1 MENAELEE
9 IRKLINQLS
18 KDEREKLF
26 ANLKRVTFN
35 FQINRSFLT
44 GSHPLTIP
52 KEYYYFL
59 DFHGIVAKKDMTIVF
74 PDGSTAVSYIYHGT
88 AGYGAY
94 RQIKVRNAYA
104 GQGLS
109 SLRIGDVVKVEI
121 YKESSLPRIQLS
133 NLTSK

>member
-1 MENAELEE
+1 MENADLDE
-9 IRKLINQLS
+9 IGELINQLS
-18 KDEREKLF
+18 KEERKKLF

-52 KEYYYFL
+52 KEYYSFL
-59 DFHGIVAKKDMTIVF
+59 DFHGIVAKKNMTIVF
-74 PDGSTAVSYIYHGT
+74 PDGSTAVGYIYHGR

-94 RQIKVRNAYA
+94 RQIKIRNAYT

-109 SLRIGDVVKVEI
+109 RLRVGDVVKVEI
-121 YKESSLPRIQLS
+121 YKEGSLLRIQLS
-133 NLTSK
+133 NPSTK